1 MSCILPHALPSVN
14 NIVDARCRFC
24 HTASMTKKDVLG
36 IRLEPDEKAALEKA
50 AAKDD
55 RSLSAMARKLIV
67 DALRKA
73 GHLKAPRK

>member
-1 MSCILPHALPSVN
+1 
-14 NIVDARCRFC
+14 
-24 HTASMTKKDVLG
+24 MTKKDVLG